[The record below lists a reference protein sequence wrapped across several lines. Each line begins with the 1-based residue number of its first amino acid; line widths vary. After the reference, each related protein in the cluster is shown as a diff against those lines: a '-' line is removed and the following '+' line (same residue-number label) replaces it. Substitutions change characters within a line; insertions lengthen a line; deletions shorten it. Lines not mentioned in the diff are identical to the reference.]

1 LLQNIVCYYWESKVK
16 GDMESILIVTP
27 HFYPENF
34 KINDFA
40 LDFVKRGYR
49 VDVLTAVPDYPRGSF
64 YPGYG
69 IFKNNRQIFNGVR
82 IFRSPIV
89 ARGKG
94 TGVNLAINYISLL
107 IGSVITAATLI
118 NNKYDLIFVYE
129 PSPITIGIP
138 AIFLKKAL
146 RIPLV
151 FWVLDLWPESVIA
164 ASKLNNQKVI
174 QVLEPLVRWIYKH
187 SDKILVSSRGYLNS
201 VQDKV
206 DATEKVEYFPQWAES
221 IFKPLTNKNYLL
233 NSIPRDSFKI
243 MFAGNIGEA
252 QDFSSI
258 IEAAISLRDHKDIQW
273 IVLGSG
279 RKLGWVQQKIQE
291 NQLEG
296 CFHMLG
302 SFPMEKMPEFYA
314 HADAMLFSLK
324 SEHIFSITVPA
335 KVQSYLACGKPVL
348 AMIDGEGADIIDEA
362 EAGYTS
368 PAEDPKKLVKNILK
382 MSQSPSTEMEQ
393 MGLNALAYY
402 RANFDREYLL
412 NKAEIMF
419 SSIQGRFSG

>member
-1 LLQNIVCYYWESKVK
+1 MKKL
-16 GDMESILIVTP
+16 LIVTP

-49 VDVLTAVPDYPRGSF
+49 VDVLTAVPDYPGGSF
-64 YPGYG
+64 YSGYG
-69 IFKNNRQIFNGVR
+69 ILKNNRQIIKGVR

-94 TGVNLAINYISLL
+94 TAVNLAINYISLL
-107 IGSVITAATLI
+107 IGSVITATTLI

-138 AIFLKKAL
+138 AILLKKML

-164 ASKLNNQKVI
+164 ASKLNNQKVVR
-174 QVLEPLVRWIYKH
+174 VLEPLVRWIYKH
-187 SDKILVSSRGYLNS
+187 SDKILVSSRGYLKS
-201 VQDKV
+201 VQEKV
-206 DATEKVEYFPQWAES
+206 GVTKKVEYFPQWAEPM
-221 IFKPLTNKNYLL
+221 FKPLSNENYLL
-233 NSIPRDSFKI
+233 KSIPRDSFKI

-258 IEAAISLRDHKDIQW
+258 IQAATSLRDHKDIQW
-273 IVLGSG
+273 IVLGVG
-279 RKLGWVQQKIQE
+279 RKFDWVQEKIQE
-291 NQLEG
+291 NQLEE

-302 SFPMEKMPEFYA
+302 SYPLEMMPEFYA
-314 HADAMLFSLK
+314 HADSMLFSLK
-324 SEHIFSITVPA
+324 NEKIFSITVPA

-348 AMIDGEGADIIDEA
+348 AMINGEGANIIDEA

-368 PAEDPKKLVKNILK
+368 PAEDPNKLAKNILK
-382 MSQSPSTEMEQ
+382 MSRLPRAEMEK
-393 MGLNALAYY
+393 MGLNALDYY
-402 RANFDREYLL
+402 KSNFNRDRLL
-412 NKAEIMF
+412 NKIDNMF
-419 SSIQGRFSG
+419 NLMLERSS